1 MAAVPQDRGGL
12 LAKSMQV
19 FKGLAPHARH
29 HHRWLSLGAV
39 AAIFVVAARLALPWP
54 LRAVAQSWMGP
65 AGTAGSGAAPAGP
78 IALDPVLTMGVAFL
92 ALILLLG
99 FSDYCARLYFAR
111 FAIGTVRDLR
121 GSVLRSVARAGK
133 GAHAKRPGDLISRLV
148 GDTARI
154 KTALQGFLVHVATN
168 GLTLAGATVIVL
180 SMNMELGLIFAA
192 AVVATAIFSVVVAG
206 KVFRKAL
213 KFRQQEGRLA
223 DEIQSMVASRES
235 SRSGLKK
242 LNRSSGHHEASLTQ
256 LQGVATWVTHGIFGL
271 AMLVTLW
278 IGGGAVAS
286 GELPAA
292 DMVVVMM
299 YALTMRGPIVR
310 LARQGSRTGKVLG
323 PAYRLIQLQDKAS
336 AAEAKNRA
344 RKQRAQ
350 AERETPSP
358 SNSVARSG
366 GTKGGGM
373 RVLFSGYAPVHFAC
387 FQPLYERLSAH
398 PDVEVFVS
406 GGLRIQTGVLV
417 TKKDGKKKKKKLW
430 EHDEKA
436 LYGAVGVP
444 ADRTLAVQEMREQH
458 FDVVF
463 GANTKLMLPQSY
475 STTIQ
480 IFHGI
485 SFRNKAI
492 RLANMGCDHYFL
504 IGPYMHRRFVEASLL
519 EIDDERA
526 VPIGFMKTDRLLNG
540 EFDRAQLLGEFGLD
554 GSRPILGYAPTGS
567 RHNSLETM
575 GEEVIAR
582 LAASGKYDLL
592 IKPHDH
598 PTNQEINW
606 FERLARY
613 EDAHCRVVRQPDVT
627 RLLYL
632 ADVLISDASSVTN
645 EYSLLDRPIVFL
657 DTPELIAAAAE
668 AEESAVDIDTWGRR
682 GGIVAAGPEDAETA
696 VEQSLQEPQQ
706 YSEIRRAM
714 AKDFFYNPGTAT
726 DAAMSWLQ
734 EHVLDGTA

>member
-1 MAAVPQDRGGL
+1 MSGAPQDRGVL
-12 LAKSMQV
+12 LAKSAQV
-19 FKGLAPHARH
+19 FKGLAPHARRH
-29 HHRWLSLGAV
+29 LRWLTLGAV
-39 AAIFVVAARLALPWP
+39 AATFVVAARLALPWP
-54 LRAVAQSWMGP
+54 LRAVAENWMGP
-65 AGTAGSGAAPAGP
+65 AGTAGSGAAPASP
-78 IALDPVLTMGVAFL
+78 ISLDPVLAMGVAFL

-133 GAHAKRPGDLISRLV
+133 RARAKRPGDLISRLV

-154 KTALQGFLVHVATN
+154 KTALQGFLIHVVTN

-180 SMNMELGLIFAA
+180 SMNVKLGLVFAA

-223 DEIQSMVASRES
+223 DEIQSLVASRES
-235 SRSGLKK
+235 GGSGLKK
-242 LNRSSGHHEASLTQ
+242 LNRSSGHHEASLTH

-323 PAYRLIQLQDKAS
+323 PAYRLVQLQDKAS
-336 AAEAKNRA
+336 AAEAKTRA
-344 RKQRAQ
+344 RKLRTK
-350 AERETPSP
+350 AERETRS
-358 SNSVARSG
+358 SGSSVARSG
-366 GTKGGGM
+366 GTQGGAM
-373 RVLFSGYAPVHFAC
+373 RVLFAGYAPVHFAC

-398 PDVEVFVS
+398 PDIEVFVS
-406 GGLRIQTGVLV
+406 GGLRSRTGAVV
-417 TKKDGKKKKKKLW
+417 TEKGEKKEVW
-430 EHDEKA
+430 TYDEKA
-436 LYGAVGVP
+436 LYGAAGVP
-444 ADRTLAVQEMREQH
+444 ADRTLAVQEMCEQH

-519 EIDDERA
+519 EIGDERA

-540 EFDRAQLLGEFGLD
+540 KLDRAQLLGEFGLD

-575 GEEVIAR
+575 GEEMIAR
-582 LAASGKYDLL
+582 LAASGRYELL

-606 FERLARY
+606 FERLTRY
-613 EDAHCRVVRQPDVT
+613 EDAHCRVVREPDVT
-627 RLLYL
+627 RLLHVS
-632 ADVLISDASSVTN
+632 DVLISDASSVTN

-657 DTPELIAAAAE
+657 DTPMLLAAAAE
-668 AEESAVDIDTWGRR
+668 ADESAVDLDTWGRR
-682 GGIVAAGPEDAETA
+682 GGIVAGGPEDAETA
-696 VEQSLQEPQQ
+696 IEESLQEPQR
-706 YSEIRRAM
+706 YSEIRREM

-734 EHVLDGTA
+734 KHILDGAA

>member
-1 MAAVPQDRGGL
+1 MPRATQDRGDL
-12 LAKSMQV
+12 LAKSTQV
-19 FKGLAPHARH
+19 FKGLAPHARRH
-29 HHRWLSLGAV
+29 LRWLSLGAV
-39 AAIFVVAARLALPWP
+39 AATFLVAARLALPWP
-54 LRAVAQSWMGP
+54 LRAVAESWISP
-65 AGTAGSGAAPAGP
+65 AETAASGAAPADP
-78 IALDPVLTMGVAFL
+78 TSLDPVLTMGVAFL

-133 GAHAKRPGDLISRLV
+133 RAHAKRPGDLISRLV

-154 KTALQGFLVHVATN
+154 KNALQGFLVHFATN
-168 GLTLAGATVIVL
+168 GLTLAGATVVVL
-180 SMNMELGLIFAA
+180 WMNVELGLIFAA
-192 AVVATAIFSVVVAG
+192 AVVATAIISVVVAE
-206 KVFRKAL
+206 KVFRKSL

-223 DEIQSMVASRES
+223 DQIQSLVASPES
-235 SRSGLKK
+235 GGSGFKK

-256 LQGVATWVTHGIFGL
+256 LQGVATWVTHGTFGL

-286 GELPAA
+286 GKLPAA

-323 PAYRLIQLQDKAS
+323 PAYRLVRLQDKAS
-336 AAEAKNRA
+336 AAEAKTRA
-344 RKQRAQ
+344 RKLRTQ
-350 AERETPSP
+350 AERGTPSP
-358 SNSVARSG
+358 GGSAARSG
-366 GTKGGGM
+366 ATQDGGLRM
-373 RVLFSGYAPVHFAC
+373 LFAGYAPVHFAC

-398 PDVEVFVS
+398 PDVDVFVS
-406 GGLRIQTGVLV
+406 GGLRSRTGSVV
-417 TKKDGKKKKKKLW
+417 TAKGTKKAVW
-430 EHDEKA
+430 AYDEKA
-436 LYGAVGVP
+436 LYEAFGVP
-444 ADRTLAVQEMREQH
+444 ADRTLPVQEMRGQH

-463 GANTKLMLPQSY
+463 GANTKLMLPQSF

-504 IGPYMHRRFVEASLL
+504 IGPYMHRRFVEAGLL
-519 EIDDERA
+519 EIGDERA

-540 EFDRAQLLGEFGLD
+540 QLDRAQLLGEFGLD

-575 GEEVIAR
+575 GEELIAR
-582 LAASGKYDLL
+582 LAASGRYDLL

-598 PTNQEINW
+598 PTNQKINW

-613 EDAHCRVVRQPDVT
+613 EDDHCRVVREPDVT

-657 DTPELIAAAAE
+657 DTPELLAAAAE
-668 AEESAVDIDTWGRR
+668 SDESAVDLDTWGRR
-682 GGIVAAGPEDAETA
+682 GGIVAAGPEDAEA
-696 VEQSLQEPQQ
+696 AIEQSLREPQQ
-706 YSEIRRAM
+706 YSEIRREM
-714 AKDFFYNPGTAT
+714 AEDFFYNPGTAT

-734 EHVLDGTA
+734 KHILDGAA